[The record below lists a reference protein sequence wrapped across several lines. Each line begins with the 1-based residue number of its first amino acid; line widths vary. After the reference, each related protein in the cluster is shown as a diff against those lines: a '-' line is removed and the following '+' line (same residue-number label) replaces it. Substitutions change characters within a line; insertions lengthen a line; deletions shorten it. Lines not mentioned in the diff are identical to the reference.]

1 MSQIADLFVI
11 LLVVIVAARQFP
23 AIAATV
29 SRALRRGPTAEE
41 GAADSGSLSPRGTVM
56 RVCER
61 CQTASALRARFC
73 SQCGKNLLPY
83 VN

>member
-1 MSQIADLFVI
+1 MSQIVDLVFI
-11 LLVVIVAARQFP
+11 LFVVIVAVRQFP

-29 SRALRRGPTAEE
+29 SRALRRRSTAEE
-41 GAADSGSLSPRGTVM
+41 AADESRMPRGTVM
-56 RVCER
+56 KVCER
-61 CQTASALRARFC
+61 CQTASPLHAHFC